1 MNEYV
6 PEAIGIA
13 YFHGEDWYKCPN
25 CGEQFEYYEAY
36 YERCG
41 FKRAD
46 EQRTYICPKCKKKFR
61 IS

>member
-13 YFHGEDWYKCPN
+13 SFHGEDWYKCPN
-25 CGEQFEYYEAY
+25 CGEQFEYYDAY
-36 YERCG
+36 HEWHG
-41 FKRAD
+41 FKKAD
-46 EQRTYICPKCKKKFR
+46 EPRTYICPKCKKKFR